1 MEKGREDFSCFT
13 PPRSRAAGYREGA
26 PQGAS
31 ALHREGER
39 EKHSKPRHSAA
50 SVASLQRTLQ
60 LSPTLHPAGRAAQGP
75 VAAPPPWGWSCR
87 PGREWEA
94 HRYTGKGRRAG
105 KGEEGKMR
113 RMQSKRWLSPPEGPF
128 SGNLAC
134 SLWGT
139 CFYCKAWDCSPN
151 TFTEHLL
158 RACHE
163 SQGCTV

>member
-75 VAAPPPWGWSCR
+75 VAAPPPWGWADPGLSTLQRLSRVPESVAGER
-87 PGREWEA
+87 PLFSGGSVSRRVRRAKEGRECPPA
-94 HRYTGKGRRAG
+94 RA
-105 KGEEGKMR
+105 R
-113 RMQSKRWLSPPEGPF
+113 APPC
-128 SGNLAC
+128 ARQIQ
-134 SLWGT
+134 T
-139 CFYCKAWDCSPN
+139 
-151 TFTEHLL
+151 
-158 RACHE
+158 
-163 SQGCTV
+163 